1 MKGRNQM
8 KSKLIVFVIIVT
20 LILSLASCV
29 RGNKNTHEKNPMGT
43 FKSDSD
49 DYVIPGIFID
59 VHEGEKKDGGDA
71 YGKIHLF
78 P

>member
-29 RGNKNTHEKNPMGT
+29 GGNKNTHKKNPTGT

-59 VHEGEKKDGGDA
+59 VHEGEKSDDGDG
-71 YGKIHLF
+71 YGPINPIK
-78 P
+78 

>member
-1 MKGRNQM
+1 M
-8 KSKLIVFVIIVT
+8 KSKLIVFVIIVI